1 MFVTENNAGSQIKLR
16 FCTATLLDKTK
27 NKRKEQLFRYLGG
40 KGGRGGGG
48 ERGGKEKRPP
58 SKKRDPVQLSK
69 LENDQD
75 PLL

>member
-16 FCTATLLDKTK
+16 FCISV
-27 NKRKEQLFRYLGG
+27 FRWG
-40 KGGRGGGG
+40 GGGG
-48 ERGGKEKRPP
+48 EGGKEKRPP
-58 SKKRDPVQLSK
+58 SKKGDPVQLSK

>member
-27 NKRKEQLFRYLGG
+27 NKRKEQLFRYLDGE
-40 KGGRGGGG
+40 GGRGG
-48 ERGGKEKRPP
+48 EGGKEKRPP
-58 SKKRDPVQLSK
+58 SKKGDPVQLSK

>member
-48 ERGGKEKRPP
+48 ERGGR
-58 SKKRDPVQLSK
+58 KKGLHQRREIQFSF
-69 LENDQD
+69 QS
-75 PLL
+75 

>member
-1 MFVTENNAGSQIKLR
+1 MYVTENNAGSQIKLR

-27 NKRKEQLFRYLGG
+27 NKRKEQLFRYLDGE
-40 KGGRGGGG
+40 GGRGG
-48 ERGGKEKRPP
+48 EGGKEKRPP
-58 SKKRDPVQLSK
+58 SKKGDPVQLSK